1 MSDESAGEWEG
12 YVLNPD
18 GTIQFA
24 AIVDYGILAV
34 PSGVIFQFLH
44 AYSQEEMDS
53 GRLHNVQL
61 HLAAA
66 KVRECGEALIHMAQK
81 LEAGGR

>member
-1 MSDESAGEWEG
+1 MSGESAGEYDG

-24 AIVDYGILAV
+24 GIVDYGILLV

-53 GRLHNVQL
+53 GRLHKVQL
-61 HLAAA
+61 HLAAG
-66 KVRECGEALIHMAQK
+66 KVRECAQALLGMAEQ
-81 LEAGGR
+81 LEAGGS

>member
-1 MSDESAGEWEG
+1 MSDEAAAEWDG

-24 AIVDYGILAV
+24 AIVDYGMLAV

-44 AYSQEEMDS
+44 AYSQAEMDS
-53 GRLHNVQL
+53 GRLRNIQL
-61 HLAAA
+61 HLAAD
-66 KVRECGEALIHMAQK
+66 KVRECGEALLQMAAR
-81 LEAGGR
+81 LEAGAT

>member
-1 MSDESAGEWEG
+1 MSDEAAGEWDG

-24 AIVDYGILAV
+24 AIVDYGMLVV

-44 AYSQEEMDS
+44 AYSQEEMDA

-66 KVRECGEALIHMAQK
+66 KVRECAEALLQMAER
-81 LEAGGR
+81 LEAGGS

>member
-1 MSDESAGEWEG
+1 MSDEAAGEYDG

-18 GTIQFA
+18 GTIQCA
-24 AIVDYGILAV
+24 AIVDYGILLV

-53 GRLHNVQL
+53 GRLHNIQL

-66 KVRECGEALIHMAQK
+66 QVRICAEALLGMAEQ
-81 LEAGGR
+81 LEAGGT